1 MGSLRK
7 ELAAAIMCMARDD
20 RYEVDVRFQA
30 ERPYEHS
37 LNLLARQAADGDYD
51 FWATFDDDQCP
62 SGNPLDLVSLDLDVV
77 SCPAPIWM
85 PDKSPD
91 CPVVWNGFDD
101 LGQSNYRP
109 HRPTSGLQEVGIT
122 GSGALL
128 IARRVFTVLERP
140 FLIDWDAAGR
150 KLAGPDIAFCRRAR
164 EAGFKIWVHYDYPCH
179 HYVIVDIA
187 EIGTWIAKRMLVAS
201 ENKSGNNSAATKN

>member
-7 ELAAAIMCMARDD
+7 ELAAALIVMSRDAR
-20 RYEVDVRFQA
+20 YTVDIRFQA

-37 LNLLARQAADGDYD
+37 LNLLARQASDEGYDY
-51 FWATFDDDQCP
+51 WLTLDDDQCP
-62 SGNPLDLVSLDLDVV
+62 TRNPLDLVELDCDVV

-91 CPVVWNGFDD
+91 CPVVWNAFRD
-101 LGQSNYRP
+101 LGLSQFEV
-109 HRPTSGLQEVGIT
+109 HRPMIGLQEVDIV

-128 IARRVFTVLERP
+128 IAKRVFDVLERP

-164 EAGFKIWVHYDYPCH
+164 DAGFTVWCHYDYPCH
-179 HYVIVDIA
+179 HYVTTDIS
-187 EIGTWIAKRMLVAS
+187 EVGTWIAEHIL
-201 ENKSGNNSAATKN
+201 NATSKEVLHA